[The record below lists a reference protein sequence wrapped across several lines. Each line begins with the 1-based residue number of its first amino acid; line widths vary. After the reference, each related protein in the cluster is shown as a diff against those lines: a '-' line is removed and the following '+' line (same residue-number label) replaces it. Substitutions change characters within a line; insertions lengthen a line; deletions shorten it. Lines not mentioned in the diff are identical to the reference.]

1 MSPRAGSSA
10 SALLQE
16 AGKVLERSRADR
28 LAWIDRR
35 EAIARSAPVR
45 QSLVQV
51 RAAVERALSAQVAT
65 DLAHDRLEGSVQA
78 AARATAAQSVQN
90 SAPNRPGTALDR
102 MHRESGERAIAAFD
116 LLLDAARV
124 RVAHARL
131 RLAAVLGP
139 ADNPGLLKLAGRL
152 TRTAANVGVNF
163 TPAGNAIAIAQGVQ
177 QAHDQLRT
185 HMAKAQPVEVEVA
198 DAWFRLVDVL
208 LDELTGCEREH
219 AEVAERL
226 RQELAF
232 TAGT

>member
-1 MSPRAGSSA
+1 M
-10 SALLQE
+10 
-16 AGKVLERSRADR
+16 
-28 LAWIDRR
+28 
-35 EAIARSAPVR
+35 
-45 QSLVQV
+45 
-51 RAAVERALSAQVAT
+51 
-65 DLAHDRLEGSVQA
+65 
-78 AARATAAQSVQN
+78 
-90 SAPNRPGTALDR
+90 
-102 MHRESGERAIAAFD
+102 
-116 LLLDAARV
+116 